1 MPHHEW
7 YHSDPTGWYRSGMA
21 MNLRL
26 RDDQT
31 EALKLRAE
39 QEGTS
44 MHAILLRAVDDYL
57 SRTAQEAIVRK
68 TAMDQAAKWHEL
80 MERLK

>member
-1 MPHHEW
+1 
-7 YHSDPTGWYRSGMA
+7 MA

-31 EALKLRAE
+31 EALKRRAE

-44 MHAILLRAVDDYL
+44 MHAIVLRAVDDYL
-57 SRTAQEAIVRK
+57 ARTAQQATVRK
-68 TAMDQAAKWHEL
+68 TAKEQAAKWSEL

>member
-1 MPHHEW
+1 
-7 YHSDPTGWYRSGMA
+7 MA

-26 RDDQT
+26 REDQT

-39 QEGTS
+39 EEGVS

-57 SRTAQEAIVRK
+57 ARSAHEALVRR
-68 TAMDQAAKWHEL
+68 AALEQTVKWADL
-80 MERLK
+80 LERLK

>member
-1 MPHHEW
+1 
-7 YHSDPTGWYRSGMA
+7 MA

-31 EALKLRAE
+31 EALRRRAE

-44 MHAILLRAVDDYL
+44 MHALVLRAVDDYL
-57 SRTAQEAIVRK
+57 ARTAHEAIVRK
-68 TAMDQAAKWHEL
+68 TAMEQAAKWHEL

>member
-1 MPHHEW
+1 
-7 YHSDPTGWYRSGMA
+7 MA

-31 EALKLRAE
+31 EALKQRAD

-44 MHAILLRAVDDYL
+44 MHAILLQAVDDYL
-57 SRTAQEAIVRK
+57 ARTAHEAMVRQ
-68 TAMDQAAKWHEL
+68 TAKDQVAKWAEL

>member
-1 MPHHEW
+1 
-7 YHSDPTGWYRSGMA
+7 

-31 EALKLRAE
+31 EALKQRAE
-39 QEGTS
+39 DEGVS

-57 SRTAQEAIVRK
+57 SRTAKQAMVRK
-68 TAMDQAAKWHEL
+68 TAIEQAAKWREL
-80 MERLK
+80 MDRLK

>member
-1 MPHHEW
+1 
-7 YHSDPTGWYRSGMA
+7 MA

-31 EALKLRAE
+31 DALKQRAE
-39 QEGTS
+39 EEGLS
-44 MHAILLRAVDDYL
+44 MHAIVLRAVDDYL
-57 SRTAQEAIVRK
+57 SRTAQEALVRK
-68 TAMDQAAKWHEL
+68 TAREQAAKWHEL

>member
-1 MPHHEW
+1 
-7 YHSDPTGWYRSGMA
+7 

-31 EALKLRAE
+31 EALKQRA
-39 QEGTS
+39 QDEGVS

-57 SRTAQEAIVRK
+57 SRTAKQAMVRK
-68 TAMDQAAKWHEL
+68 TAIEQAAKWREL
-80 MERLK
+80 MDRLK